1 MKSYELWSAAIY
13 NGVQMEDMALVV
25 PDTLAITEAKEPQTG
40 SLWILKVWM
49 GTIVLGFLAG
59 AWYGQWLPRLCQKA
73 WMGVSSKAQRAWTGG
88 ATYWVR
94 LRKSIGMPASNGRH
108 HLEAQV
114 TSGNRRGS
122 FSPPTEAM
130 VRERNRGREGG
141 QAFHFSGK
149 GGWMPWTSRW
159 LGTGTQQAQVYQP
172 KVIGGQKEGK
182 GGGKSREPN
191 EPGEPSRD
199 AQSTRECAGGV
210 KDARGGKPQSSRK
223 RNVNW
228 QGMTN
233 LLSSKEW
240 KRKAVANLRGK
251 MFAKSTLA
259 SRASKRKRLC
269 DILLKVK
276 GDKEFF
282 PLEAGELELVGAVL
296 SEAELK
302 AGEQYINEVK
312 LMQLE
317 AGWAWDEVLERQ
329 LAMVK
334 RALRRDV
341 GPDRRA
347 KEVKPE
353 GLAIEDPKEVDKQGE
368 GIPAFPKMS
377 YVFAAVWMLRSGE
390 VVSLDSGHL
399 DLDPEGKKVSL
410 LIPKS
415 KMDQSKRGV
424 KRTLTC
430 CGHRPCRSTCPWRI
444 SVRVKNY
451 MAGPSD
457 EDPLIADS
465 AGGRITRFQLVKA
478 WVGHVDE
485 TMSGHSARRSG
496 AMFYTRERW
505 SLADLMF
512 LGRWKSAAVFRYMEE
527 AMAELPVNDT
537 TKECK
542 KAEPAVPVVNVEEED
557 APVTVKG
564 PAIKAQGPNKKPLW
578 AVSISSRGKVAHRV
592 GKASWGMPIAEW
604 TTMCGWHFARNNAR
618 VELTRFK
625 ELHINCCQK
634 CKGLHTLRDGVK
646 GGVELAQLVEI

>member
-1 MKSYELWSAAIY
+1 
-13 NGVQMEDMALVV
+13 MALALQGS
-25 PDTLAITEAKEPQTG
+25 LAITETKEPQTG
-40 SLWILKVWM
+40 SLWILKLWL
-49 GTIVLGFLAG
+49 GTVVLGFLAG

-73 WMGVSSKAQRAWTGG
+73 WMGVRSKAKMVWTWGLMGPFGG
-88 ATYWVR
+88 TVH
-94 LRKSIGMPASNGRH
+94 LGRQEGV
-108 HLEAQV
+108 LL
-114 TSGNRRGS
+114 S
-122 FSPPTEAM
+122 PTEAM
-130 VRERNRGREGG
+130 VRGQNREKEGG
-141 QAFHFSGK
+141 QTLHISGK
-149 GGWMPWTSRW
+149 GGWLPWSSRK
-159 LGTGTQQAQVYQP
+159 LGGGTQQTQVYQP
-172 KVIGGQKEGK
+172 KGISGQKEGK
-182 GGGKSREPN
+182 GGGKGREPK
-191 EPGEPSRD
+191 ESRKSQGEACP
-199 AQSTRECAGGV
+199 AREHAGGV
-210 KDARGGKPQSSRK
+210 KDARGGKPQSARK
-223 RNVNW
+223 RRVNW

-233 LLSSKEW
+233 LLSSKDW

-276 GDKEFF
+276 GEKDFF
-282 PLEAGELELVGAVL
+282 PLDSEELELVGAVL
-296 SEAELK
+296 SEADLK

-341 GPDRRA
+341 GPDKRA

-353 GLAIEDPKEVDKQGE
+353 GISVEDPKEVDKQGE
-368 GIPAFPKMS
+368 GAPAFPKMS

-390 VVSLDSGHL
+390 VVGLDSGHL
-399 DLDPEGKKVSL
+399 DLDPTGKKVSL

-415 KMDQSKRGV
+415 KMDQGKRGV

-430 CGHRPCRSTCPWRI
+430 CGHRPCKSTCPWRI

-451 MAGPSD
+451 MAGPND
-457 EDPLIADS
+457 EDPLIAD
-465 AGGRITRFQLVKA
+465 GVGCRISRFQLVKS
-478 WVGHVDE
+478 WVNHVDE

-527 AMAELPVNDT
+527 AMAELPINESVK
-537 TKECK
+537 KERK
-542 KAEPAVPVVNVEEED
+542 IEPATTVVNVDEED
-557 APVTVKG
+557 PPLVVKG
-564 PAIKAQGPNKKPLW
+564 PEIKSQGANKKPLW
-578 AVSISSRGKVAHRV
+578 AISISSRGKVAHRV

-604 TTMCGWHFARNNAR
+604 TTICGWHFARNNAR

-634 CKGLHTLRDGVK
+634 CKGLHSLRDGVK

>member
-1 MKSYELWSAAIY
+1 MDFETMAGHGGPRVSGWSVVWAMAAAALPKGVEGRQQQSE
-13 NGVQMEDMALVV
+13 NGVGVGLNWLGQ
-25 PDTLAITEAKEPQTG
+25 TPQTHRENG
-40 SLWILKVWM
+40 E
-49 GTIVLGFLAG
+49 
-59 AWYGQWLPRLCQKA
+59 
-73 WMGVSSKAQRAWTGG
+73 QRQAPFGDT
-88 ATYWVR
+88 V
-94 LRKSIGMPASNGRH
+94 
-108 HLEAQV
+108 HLERQEGKLL
-114 TSGNRRGS
+114 S
-122 FSPPTEAM
+122 PTEAM
-130 VRERNRGREGG
+130 VRGQNREKEGG
-141 QAFHFSGK
+141 QTLLISGK
-149 GGWMPWTSRW
+149 GGWLPWASRK
-159 LGTGTQQAQVYQP
+159 LGVGTQQTQVYQP
-172 KVIGGQKEGK
+172 KGISGQKEGK
-182 GGGKSREPN
+182 GGGKSREPK
-191 EPGEPSRD
+191 ESRKSSGD
-199 AQSTRECAGGV
+199 VRPTRERAGGV
-210 KDARGGKPQSSRK
+210 EDARSGKPQSSRK
-223 RNVNW
+223 RRVNW

-233 LLSSKEW
+233 LLSSKDW
-240 KRKAVANLRGK
+240 KMKAVAKLRGK

-276 GDKEFF
+276 GEKEFF
-282 PLEAGELELVGAVL
+282 PLDAEELELVGAVL
-296 SEAELK
+296 SEADLK

-353 GLAIEDPKEVDKQGE
+353 GIAVEDPKEVDKQGE
-368 GIPAFPKMS
+368 GAPAFLKMS

-390 VVSLDSGHL
+390 VVGLDSAHL
-399 DLDPEGKKVSL
+399 DLDPTEKKVSL

-415 KMDQSKRGV
+415 KMDQGKRGV

-430 CGHRPCRSTCPWRI
+430 CGHRPCKSTCPWRI
-444 SVRVKNY
+444 SVRVKNN
-451 MAGPSD
+451 MAGEND
-457 EDPLIADS
+457 DDPLIADGT
-465 AGGRITRFQLVKA
+465 GGRISRFQLVKSC
-478 WVGHVDE
+478 VNNVDE

-527 AMAELPVNDT
+527 AMAELPINETVK
-537 TKECK
+537 KEK
-542 KAEPAVPVVNVEEED
+542 KTEPPASVVNVDEED
-557 APVTVKG
+557 SPIVVKG
-564 PAIKAQGPNKKPLW
+564 PEIKAQGANKKPLW
-578 AVSISSRGKVAHRV
+578 AISISSRGKVAHRV

-604 TTMCGWHFARNNAR
+604 TTICGWHFARNNAR

-634 CKGLHTLRDGVK
+634 CKGLHSLRDGVK